1 MERCDPKGR
10 DCIEKNSAATF
21 NCSTTCV
28 GIYADVI
35 PKSRRIEGAIG
46 EKGHELDRDEVLDR
60 MHRRLAELERKMS
73 TEEEDFQKVVA
84 EGEIGKKGHE
94 LDREKYKLLIA
105 EYRKFKSTSIQH
117 FSFSSTETSVPFGRN
132 FEKRERF
139 ASMFIAR

>member
-10 DCIEKNSAATF
+10 DCIEKNSAETF

-46 EKGHELDRDEVLDR
+46 ERGHELDRDEVLDR

-73 TEEEDFQKVVA
+73 TDEGGLQKVVA
-84 EGEIGKKGHE
+84 EEAIEKKGHE
-94 LDREKYKLLIA
+94 LDREKYRLLIA

-117 FSFSSTETSVPFGRN
+117 FRFSSTETSDSFGKK
-132 FEKRERF
+132 F
-139 ASMFIAR
+139 

>member
-10 DCIEKNSAATF
+10 DCIEKNSATTF

-35 PKSRRIEGAIG
+35 PDLRRAKTGQ
-46 EKGHELDRDEVLDR
+46 DRDEVLDR

-73 TEEEDFQKVVA
+73 TDEEDFQKVVA
-84 EGEIGKKGHE
+84 EEAIGEKGHE
-94 LDREKYKLLIA
+94 LDKEKYKLLVA

-117 FSFSSTETSVPFGRN
+117 FSFSSTETSYSFG
-132 FEKRERF
+132 K
-139 ASMFIAR
+139 

>member
-10 DCIEKNSAATF
+10 DCIEKNSAETF

-35 PKSRRIEGAIG
+35 PKSRRIEGAIADVLPDLG
-46 EKGHELDRDEVLDR
+46 AEINDRDEVLDR

-73 TEEEDFQKVVA
+73 TDEGGLQKVVA
-84 EGEIGKKGHE
+84 EEAIGKGGQE
-94 LDREKYKLLIA
+94 LDREKYKLLVA

-117 FSFSSTETSVPFGRN
+117 FRFSSTETSDSFGKK
-132 FEKRERF
+132 F
-139 ASMFIAR
+139 

>member
-10 DCIEKNSAATF
+10 DCIEKNSAETF

-35 PKSRRIEGAIG
+35 PKSRRIEGAIADVLPDLG
-46 EKGHELDRDEVLDR
+46 AEINDRDEVLDR

-73 TEEEDFQKVVA
+73 TDEGGLQKVVTEEA
-84 EGEIGKKGHE
+84 IGKKDHE
-94 LDREKYKLLIA
+94 LDREKYKLLVA

-117 FSFSSTETSVPFGRN
+117 FRFSSTETSDSFG
-132 FEKRERF
+132 K
-139 ASMFIAR
+139 FI

>member
-35 PKSRRIEGAIG
+35 PKSRRIEGAIADVIPDHG
-46 EKGHELDRDEVLDR
+46 AEIKDRDEVLDR
-60 MHRRLAELERKMS
+60 IHRRLAELERKMS
-73 TEEEDFQKVVA
+73 TDEGGLQKVVA
-84 EGEIGKKGHE
+84 EEAIGKKGHE
-94 LDREKYKLLIA
+94 LDREKYKMLVA

-117 FSFSSTETSVPFGRN
+117 FRFSSTETSVPFG
-132 FEKRERF
+132 K
-139 ASMFIAR
+139 

>member
-35 PKSRRIEGAIG
+35 PKSRRIEGAIADVIPDLG
-46 EKGHELDRDEVLDR
+46 AEIKDRDEVLDR
-60 MHRRLAELERKMS
+60 IHRRLAELERKMS
-73 TEEEDFQKVVA
+73 TDEGGLQKVVA
-84 EGEIGKKGHE
+84 EEAIGKKGHE
-94 LDREKYKLLIA
+94 LDREKYKMLVA

-117 FSFSSTETSVPFGRN
+117 FRFSSTETSVPFG
-132 FEKRERF
+132 K
-139 ASMFIAR
+139 

>member
-1 MERCDPKGR
+1 MDICDPKGR

-35 PKSRRIEGAIG
+35 PDPRRTKTGQ
-46 EKGHELDRDEVLDR
+46 DRDEMLDR

-73 TEEEDFQKVVA
+73 TDEGGLQKVVA
-84 EGEIGKKGHE
+84 EEAIEKKGHE
-94 LDREKYKLLIA
+94 LDREKYRLLIA

-117 FSFSSTETSVPFGRN
+117 FRFSSTETSDSFGKK
-132 FEKRERF
+132 F
-139 ASMFIAR
+139 

>member
-1 MERCDPKGR
+1 MERCNAKGR

-35 PKSRRIEGAIG
+35 PKSRRIEGAIADVIPDLG
-46 EKGHELDRDEVLDR
+46 AEIKDRDEVLDR
-60 MHRRLAELERKMS
+60 IHRRLAELERKMS
-73 TEEEDFQKVVA
+73 TDEGGLQKVVA
-84 EGEIGKKGHE
+84 EEAIGKKGHE

-117 FSFSSTETSVPFGRN
+117 FSFSSTETSVPFGKK
-132 FEKRERF
+132 F
-139 ASMFIAR
+139 

>member
-35 PKSRRIEGAIG
+35 PDPRRTKTGQ
-46 EKGHELDRDEVLDR
+46 DRDEMLDR

-73 TEEEDFQKVVA
+73 TDEGGLQKVVTEEA
-84 EGEIGKKGHE
+84 IGEKGHE
-94 LDREKYKLLIA
+94 LDREKYKLLVA

-117 FSFSSTETSVPFGRN
+117 FSFSSTETSVPFGKK
-132 FEKRERF
+132 F
-139 ASMFIAR
+139 